1 MAPNSV
7 VIGGNGA
14 AHVGGRVPIV
24 SVLIKR
30 LVLSAVI
37 AALLF
42 PVSLSAQA
50 GPRTINTQELTQ
62 TKNGGKDWITHGG
75 ALNNQRYSAL
85 DQINT
90 TNVAQLRG
98 MWMTRLGSGLGAKYR
113 FEADPLVVDGVMYI
127 PTGNDDIF
135 ALDAKTGRKLWEWQ
149 SDIPQNMDLICC
161 GWDNRGLAVGDGR
174 VYSGML
180 DGSFVALDQQTGKLL
195 WRTQLEDYHDG
206 YSLTGAYRYY
216 DGLVF
221 AGISGGEEA
230 ARGRL
235 TALDAKTGT
244 VAWVFYT
251 IPAPGEPF
259 SDTWP
264 SPNDPD
270 PQIANAWQWGGATIW
285 QAPAIDPE
293 LGMLYFST
301 GNASPNSGGDIRKG
315 DNLFSASIV
324 ALDYKTGQYKWHFQ
338 EVHHDLWD
346 FDAPSPVVLF
356 DQMYDG
362 QMRKGLYQA
371 GKTGWLY
378 FLDRTNGKP
387 LIGIDEK
394 PVEQEPRQFTSPTQ
408 PYPVGDSFIY
418 QCPDAVPGFLRS
430 GCIFAAFWDIATL
443 TRPTGH
449 GGSEWSPTTYDP
461 QTGYAYVMG
470 SEQTSASAMRP
481 SPYVHGKSYGRGGT
495 ATPLGSS
502 IGNTFTAMDSRTNKI
517 VWQKREGGDQSYGAL
532 STAGGLVFR
541 GKVDGNLVA
550 YDARSGDQLWSF
562 QTGLGISAPPMT
574 WSDGKDQFVTVAVGG
589 NRGGQT
595 TLDGDEVWTFSLNGL
610 FDQQTAPPPPA
621 TTVEITGN
629 PIKLGAPM
637 GTTNTLLGDRIFE
650 GTVDVVDY
658 LFQPQQVLVPR
669 GTTVTFNNAGTIV
682 HTATAQDNSW
692 DTGDIAPGQVASL
705 TFDNAGTWIY
715 NCSPHPWMIGKL
727 IVQ

>member
-1 MAPNSV
+1 VNGLIRGLV
-7 VIGGNGA
+7 VLG
-14 AHVGGRVPIV
+14 VV
-24 SVLIKR
+24 
-30 LVLSAVI
+30 SAV
-37 AALLF
+37 ALL
-42 PVSLSAQA
+42 PASLSAQSA
-50 GPRTINTQELTQ
+50 PRTISTQELTQ
-62 TKNGGKDWITHGG
+62 TRNGGKDWITFGG
-75 ALNNQRYSAL
+75 AVNNQRYSTL

-90 TNVAQLRG
+90 SNVAQLRG
-98 MWMTRLGSGLGAKYR
+98 AWMTRLGSGLGAKFR

-135 ALDAKTGRKLWEWQ
+135 ALDSRTGKKLWEWN

-161 GWDNRGLAVGDGR
+161 GWDNRGVAVGEGK
-174 VYSGML
+174 VFSGLL

-235 TALDAKTGT
+235 TALDAKTGAI
-244 VAWVFYT
+244 AWTFYT
-251 IPAPGEPF
+251 VPAPGEF
-259 SDTWP
+259 GSDTWP
-264 SPNDPD
+264 SPNDAD
-270 PQIANAWQWGGATIW
+270 PQIASAWKWGGATIW
-285 QAPAIDPE
+285 QAPSIDPE

-356 DQMYDG
+356 DQMYNG

-378 FLDRTNGKP
+378 FLDRTNGQP
-387 LIGIDEK
+387 LLGIDEQ
-394 PVEQEPRQFTSPTQ
+394 PVPQEPRQFTSATQ
-408 PYPVGDSFIY
+408 PYPAGDSFIY
-418 QCPDAVPGFLRS
+418 QCPDPVPGFALS

-449 GGSEWSPTTYDP
+449 GGSEWSPTAYSP
-461 QTGYAYVMG
+461 QTGFVYVMG

-481 SPYVHGKSYGRGGT
+481 APYVHGKSYSRGGS
-495 ATPLGSS
+495 ATPIGSS
-502 IGNTFTAMDSRTNKI
+502 IGNTFTALDSRTNKI

-541 GKVDGNLVA
+541 GKVDGNLEA
-550 YDARSGDQLWSF
+550 YDASTGAVLWQF
-562 QTGLGISAPPMT
+562 QTGLPISAPPMT
-574 WSDGKDQFVTVAVGG
+574 WSDGTNQYVTVAVGG

-595 TLDGDEVWTFSLNGL
+595 TLDGDQVWTFGLNGT
-610 FDQQTAPPPPA
+610 FDQVEAPPLP
-621 TTVEITGN
+621 VSKLDFTGN
-629 PIKLGAPM
+629 PIKLGQPA
-637 GTTNTLLGDRIFE
+637 GATNTLLGDMIFD
-650 GTVDVVDY
+650 GTVNVVDY
-658 LFQPQQVLVPR
+658 LYQPQQIQVPT
-669 GTTVTFNNAGTIV
+669 GTTVKFSNTGTIV

-692 DTGDIAPGQVASL
+692 DSSDIAPGEAATV
-705 TFDNAGTWIY
+705 TFSAPGTWIY
-715 NCSPHPWMIGKL
+715 NCTPHPWMIGK
-727 IVQ
+727 IVVQ